1 MMEKS
6 CRIDA
11 EKYHAVL
18 FDMDGVITDTM
29 GLHYEA
35 YRRAF
40 MKYGIE
46 VSKLEIVV
54 LEGMPSMDVGREIV
68 KAKAIRLGEPEIK
81 NLVEEKREIYRSLVE
96 KEARTYPG
104 VPETLAILRKHG
116 IRLALITGSNLI
128 TVKKTLQKVGLD
140 KAFDMI
146 VTADDTPRG
155 KPYPD
160 PYTSGMEK
168 LGVQKENC
176 VVVENAPLGIK
187 SAKAAGAGYV
197 IAVTTTLPPEY
208 LKEADDIMPSFIDI
222 QDCLARRLVDTRQ
235 PQPNH

>member
-1 MMEKS
+1 MEKS
-6 CRIDA
+6 CLIDA

-40 MKYGIE
+40 AKYGIE
-46 VSKLEIVV
+46 VSRLEIYV

-68 KAKAIRLGEPEIK
+68 KAKAIRLSEPDIK
-81 NLVEEKREIYRSLVE
+81 NLIEEKREIYRSLAE
-96 KEARTYPG
+96 NEARTFPG
-104 VPETLAILRKHG
+104 VPETLAMLREHG
-116 IRLALITGSNLI
+116 IQLALITGSNLLS
-128 TVKKTLQKVGLD
+128 VHKTLWKVGLD

-146 VTADDTPRG
+146 VTAYDTPRG

-160 PYTSGMEK
+160 PYASGMEK

-176 VVVENAPLGIK
+176 VVIENAPLGIR

-208 LKEADDIMPSFIDI
+208 LKEADDIMLAFTEIE
-222 QDCLARRLVDTRQ
+222 DCLARRLVGARQ
-235 PQPNH
+235 PRPNY

>member
-1 MMEKS
+1 MEHS

-35 YRRAF
+35 YSRAF
-40 MKYGIE
+40 AKYGIE
-46 VSKLEIVV
+46 VSKLEIYIF
-54 LEGMPSMDVGREIV
+54 EGMPSMDVGREIV
-68 KAKAIRLGEPEIK
+68 KAKAASLDELEIK
-81 NLVEEKREIYRSLVE
+81 NLIGEKREIYRSLTE

-104 VPETLAILRKHG
+104 VPETLAMLREHG

-128 TVKKTLQKVGLD
+128 SVQKTLHRVGLE
-140 KAFDMI
+140 KAFDVI
-146 VTADDTPRG
+146 VTGDDTPRG

-160 PYTSGMEK
+160 PYTSGIEK
-168 LGVQKENC
+168 LSVPKENC
-176 VVVENAPLGIK
+176 VVVENAPLGIR

-208 LKEADDIMPSFIDI
+208 LKEADDIMPSFSDI
-222 QDCLARRLVDTRQ
+222 QDCLARRLTGTNSPSQR
-235 PQPNH
+235 H